1 MLKYIVVA
9 AAVFSLGMVAQGL
22 GAACAAEM
30 ALPGIAPNAAS
41 AETDSAMG
49 GARDDAA
56 FGSAMQAATERGADI
71 VRPRPQPVPA
81 AAAAAPGSSGA
92 EASERRHHTHW
103 QSLLPGVM
111 R

>member
-1 MLKYIVVA
+1 MLKYIIVA
-9 AAVFSLGMVAQGL
+9 AAVFAFGWGIAS
-22 GAACAAEM
+22 AAEM
-30 ALPGIAPNAAS
+30 ALPGLAPNAAS

-71 VRPRPQPVPA
+71 VRPHPQPAPA
-81 AAAAAPGSSGA
+81 AAAAAPGASGA
-92 EASERRHHTHW
+92 EASERHHHTHW

>member
-1 MLKYIVVA
+1 MLKYIIVA
-9 AAVFSLGMVAQGL
+9 AAIFSFGPGT
-22 GAACAAEM
+22 ACAAEM

-71 VRPRPQPVPA
+71 VRPRPQPAPAPA
-81 AAAAAPGSSGA
+81 AAATGSSGA
-92 EASERRHHTHW
+92 EASERHHHAHW